1 MKVQPVRMSRA
12 RDTPVRLR
20 PGGVCQF
27 KYRRA
32 RHSSLYRRA
41 RVGPSITP
49 PGAAVVN
56 QAAREAHVSALR
68 ASILTP
74 LGLSACA
81 HRLRRL
87 TVQISSA
94 SFRSGQHV
102 CCEQAGI
109 NVGQIHRHPRAAPQR
124 AQCRNSVRVVFLQ
137 GLSRAQDSG
146 LTLIPQLP
154 TVKNTP
160 LDKGHLNVAVPRV
173 FSVRTHESS
182 KPRRQ
187 SMKVGMHPGNS
198 FGTKATG
205 CIR

>member
-1 MKVQPVRMSRA
+1 MPIQVS
-12 RDTPVRLR
+12 TSET
-20 PGGVCQF
+20 F
-27 KYRRA
+27 SSEYRRA
-32 RHSSLYRRA
+32 RI
-41 RVGPSITP
+41 GPSIAP

-74 LGLSACA
+74 PGLSACA

-102 CCEQAGI
+102 CCEQAGV
-109 NVGQIHRHPRAAPQR
+109 NVGQIHRHQRAAPQR
-124 AQCRNSVRVVFLQ
+124 AQCGNSVRVVFLQ
-137 GLSRAQDSG
+137 GLNRAQDSG
-146 LTLIPQLP
+146 LTLVPQLP
-154 TVKNTP
+154 TAKNTP
-160 LDKGHLNVAVPRV
+160 LDEGHLDVAVPRV
-173 FSVRTHESS
+173 FNVRTREFS

-187 SMKVGMHPGNS
+187 CMKVGMHSGNS

-205 CIR
+205 

>member
-94 SFRSGQHV
+94 SFRSGHTYAV
-102 CCEQAGI
+102 NKLGLMSAKSIGTNERLLNELNAGI
-109 NVGQIHRHPRAAPQR
+109 QFVLY
-124 AQCRNSVRVVFLQ
+124 FF
-137 GLSRAQDSG
+137 
-146 LTLIPQLP
+146 
-154 TVKNTP
+154 
-160 LDKGHLNVAVPRV
+160 KG
-173 FSVRTHESS
+173 
-182 KPRRQ
+182 
-187 SMKVGMHPGNS
+187 
-198 FGTKATG
+198 
-205 CIR
+205 